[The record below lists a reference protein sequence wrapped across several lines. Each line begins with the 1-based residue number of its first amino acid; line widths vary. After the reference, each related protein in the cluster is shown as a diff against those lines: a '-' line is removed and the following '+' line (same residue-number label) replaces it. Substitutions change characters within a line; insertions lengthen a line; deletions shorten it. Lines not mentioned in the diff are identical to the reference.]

1 VEDAPS
7 SFTRRRALAA
17 AGVLFGGLRTAGA
30 AVAAPAG
37 SVVTHVEISS
47 ATPFAGD
54 HRMLATVSPLG
65 PANRTSAR
73 LRLGMKAEA
82 HVAVD
87 VVDRNAPG
95 VHASATEG
103 ATAAGQPSL
112 ARIFD
117 GNLGRGLH
125 DVVWAPPASTPPGTY
140 SLVVTVTDRHGQ
152 RSVLG
157 AANPAHPA
165 LPAAPIVRVIGVD
178 ATFENRSYA
187 PGDTAN
193 LIVAASAG
201 SLTVQLLHI
210 GPEDQVIYSNDA
222 VNGIPVGA
230 PITVDWHAN
239 TGAAA
244 TIPVPLGAWQSGVYF
259 ARLTADD
266 GRVGYAPL
274 VLRPSAP
281 TSRVAVVMPTN
292 TWQTYNFY
300 DGNGDGF
307 GDSWYVSLATSKIE
321 LQRPHLHHGVPFRFR
336 SYDLSFLRWLAH
348 TGKSVDFYSDD
359 DLATIASGDQL
370 RASYDTII
378 FPGHHEYV
386 TPHAFTIVE
395 RYRDLGGSLVFLSS
409 NNFFRRVDTSG
420 HTLKLIGLWR
430 DLGRPEARLLGTQ
443 YRASDRGT
451 HQHPYVVTAAG
462 ESTGWFLAN
471 TSLKAE
477 SAFGLYGIEV
487 DSTTKASPPGTLVL
501 AEIPNALGP
510 GLTAQM
516 TYYETAAGAR
526 VFSAGV
532 LNFGGQSLLWPETT
546 AMLENVWQRVV
557 VRSS

>member
-1 VEDAPS
+1 VDDAPS

-17 AGVLFGGLRTAGA
+17 AGALFGGLKTAA
-30 AVAAPAG
+30 ATAAPVT
-37 SVVTHVEISS
+37 SVISRVEISS

-54 HRMLATVSPLG
+54 HAMLATVSTLG

-73 LRLGMKAEA
+73 LTLGMKAAA

-95 VHASATEG
+95 VHATASEG

-117 GNLGRGLH
+117 KEIGRGSH
-125 DVVWAPPASTPPGTY
+125 HIFWTPPPSTMPGTY
-140 SLVVTVTDRHGQ
+140 SLVVTVTDRHGR

-165 LPAAPIVRVIGVD
+165 LPAAPIVRVLGID

-187 PGDTAN
+187 HGETAN

-201 SLTVQLLHI
+201 SLTVQLLQI
-210 GPEDQVIYSNDA
+210 GPEDQVIYANDA
-222 VNGIPVGA
+222 VNGISVGN

-239 TGAAA
+239 AEGPAP
-244 TIPVPLGAWQSGVYF
+244 IPVGIGDWPSGVYF

-266 GRVGYAPL
+266 GRVGYAPFI
-274 VLRPSAP
+274 LRPAEP
-281 TSRVAVVMPTN
+281 KSRIAVVMPTN
-292 TWQTYNFY
+292 TWQAYNFT

-321 LQRPHLHHGVPFRFR
+321 LQRPHLHRGVPFRFR

-359 DLATIASGDQL
+359 DLVTIASGDEL
-370 RASYDTII
+370 RASYDAIF

-386 TPHAFTIVE
+386 TTHAFTIVE
-395 RYRDLGGSLVFLSS
+395 RFRDLGGSLGFLSS
-409 NNFFRRVDTSG
+409 NNFFRRVDRSG

-451 HQHPYVVTAAG
+451 HQHPFIVTPAADAAG
-462 ESTGWFLAN
+462 WPFAGTGLVAEST
-471 TSLKAE
+471 
-477 SAFGLYGIEV
+477 FGLYGIEV
-487 DSTTKASPPGTLVL
+487 DSTTSASPPGTIVI

-510 GLTAQM
+510 GLNAQM
-516 TYYETAAGAR
+516 TYYETPAGSR

-532 LNFGGQSLLWPETT
+532 LNFGGQALLWPETT
-546 AMLENVWQRVV
+546 RLLENVWQRLV
-557 VRSS
+557 VRSP

>member
-1 VEDAPS
+1 V
-7 SFTRRRALAA
+7 A
-17 AGVLFGGLRTAGA
+17 AGALLGGLRAGA
-30 AVAAPAG
+30 AEAAPAG
-37 SVVTHVEISS
+37 SVVSHVEVSS

-65 PANRTSAR
+65 PGNRPSAL
-73 LRLGMKAEA
+73 LRLGMRASA

-103 ATAAGQPSL
+103 ATASGQPSL
-112 ARIFD
+112 TRIFD
-117 GNLGRGLH
+117 GKLGRGTH
-125 DVVWAPPASTPPGTY
+125 DIVWTPPASTPPGTY
-140 SLVVTVTDRHGQ
+140 SLVVTITDKHGG

-165 LPAAPIVRVIGVD
+165 LPAAPVVRVLGID

-201 SLTVQLLHI
+201 SLTAELLHV

-222 VNGIPVGA
+222 VNGSSVGIPA
-230 PITVDWHAN
+230 TVDWHAN
-239 TGAAA
+239 TANAAL
-244 TIPVPLGAWQSGVYF
+244 IPIPLGPWGSGVYF
-259 ARLTADD
+259 AKITADD

-274 VLRPSAP
+274 VLRPAAP
-281 TSRVAVVMPTN
+281 SSRVAVVMPTN
-292 TWQTYNFY
+292 TWQAYNFY
-300 DGNGDGF
+300 DSNGDGF
-307 GDSWYVSLATSKIE
+307 GDSWYVSLGTSKIV
-321 LQRPHLHHGVPFRFR
+321 LRRPHAHHGVPYRFR

-348 TGKSVDFYSDD
+348 TGKQADFYCDD
-359 DLATIASGDQL
+359 DLENFATGDVL
-370 RASYDTII
+370 RQSYDTIF

-386 TPHAFTIVE
+386 TGHAYTIIE
-395 RYRDLGGSLVFLSS
+395 RFRDLGGSLAFLSS
-409 NNFFRRVDTSG
+409 NNFFRRVDRDKTGS
-420 HTLKLIGLWR
+420 TLKLIGLWR

-451 HQHPYVVTAAG
+451 HQHPFIVTPAGAAAG
-462 ESTGWFLAN
+462 WAFVNTGLAAEST
-471 TSLKAE
+471 
-477 SAFGLYGIEV
+477 FGLYGIEV
-487 DSTTKASPPGTLVL
+487 DATSKASPPGTIVL

-510 GLTAQM
+510 GLNAQM
-516 TYYETAAGAR
+516 TYYETPAGAR

-532 LNFGGQSLLWPETT
+532 LNWGGQALLWPQTS
-546 AMLENVWQRVV
+546 AMLENVWQRLV